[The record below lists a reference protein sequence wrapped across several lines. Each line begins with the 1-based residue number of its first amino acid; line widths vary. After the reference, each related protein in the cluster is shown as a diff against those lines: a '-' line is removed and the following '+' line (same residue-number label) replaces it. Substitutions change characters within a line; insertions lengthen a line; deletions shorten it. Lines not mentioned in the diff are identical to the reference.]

1 MNKKITKLFL
11 AGALVLGLAGAFV
24 ACTDYDDDINSL
36 QEQIADQQSQIAQL
50 QAAISGGAVITS
62 VTPTTDG
69 FTFTLSNGNSYT
81 VKNGKDGVAG
91 AKGDP
96 ALPAR
101 KVTRRSRRSRAKGD
115 KGDRR
120 ARREGDRRPGEPGAK
135 RQAIPASPARKVTR
149 RSAGRRLVYLIP
161 TLVFG

>member
-96 ALPAR
+96 GAPG
-101 KVTRRSRRSRAKGD
+101 AKGD
-115 KGDRR
+115 KGDPG
-120 ARREGDRRPGEPGAK
+120 APGEKGDKGAPGEDGAK
-135 RQAIPASPARKVTR
+135 GDKGAHGEAGAIGDKGDP
-149 RSAGRRLVYLIP
+149 G
-161 TLVFG
+161 